1 VTFSWSSTSTRTFL
15 VLPAVALAEAAAA
28 RRRPRLRWLPL
39 LPWGY
44 LQYRLGGRYR
54 SARGGGGPGMGSPP
68 ERLVTTGVYA
78 LTRNPMYLGHLV
90 FLTGLSLTTRSR
102 LAAAATLA
110 LLPWFDARA
119 ARDEQALA
127 ALFGEEYARYCESVP
142 RWLARTRGSRA
153 VRPPPAS

>member
-1 VTFSWSSTSTRTFL
+1 VTVSLSSTSTRTFL
-15 VLPAVALAEAAAA
+15 VLPAVALAEAAVV

-39 LPWGY
+39 LHWGY

-54 SARGGGGPGMGSPP
+54 SARTGGGPGMGTPP

-90 FLTGLSLTTRSR
+90 FLTGLALTTRS
-102 LAAAATLA
+102 
-110 LLPWFDARA
+110 
-119 ARDEQALA
+119 
-127 ALFGEEYARYCESVP
+127 ARYRESVP